1 MDWDNITSILI
12 LSGEY
17 VGAQRYVDRL
27 RPYLI
32 FNPTTRYGKGAKK
45 FVEGWDE
52 MKTARELDTIDRQLQ
67 EHFECIGKLL
77 VEKTKYLPT
86 KEKVPLII

>member
-1 MDWDNITSILI
+1 MDWDSITNILI

-27 RPYLI
+27 RPYLT
-32 FNPTTRYGKGAKK
+32 FKPTTRYGKGAKK

-52 MKTARELDTIDRQLQ
+52 MKTARELDTIDKQLKG
-67 EHFECIGKLL
+67 HFESIGKLL
-77 VEKTKYLPT
+77 TEKTKHLPGT
-86 KEKVPLII
+86 KLIE